1 MPRGCLRLRTKEN
14 KINQI
19 GQRVR
24 DCRNRLQLT
33 QDALCARIAQ
43 ATDGQWIPD
52 RREIYRI
59 EDGRRIVSDLEI
71 LALAQILECC
81 PCWLLIGQAQENQSS
96 D

>member
-1 MPRGCLRLRTKEN
+1 MPRGCPRLRTQDN
-14 KINQI
+14 KKNQI

-24 DCRNRLQLT
+24 DRRDQMNVT

-43 ATDGQWIPD
+43 VTNGQWIPD

-71 LALAQILECC
+71 LALAQVLECSAS
-81 PCWLLIGQAQENQSS
+81 WLLIGDN
-96 D
+96 DCV